1 VTDAAWV
8 ALSLIRGMGGAKLTM
23 LTAQF
28 GSAAA
33 VFQASKADLLA
44 IRGVGAKTVTAI
56 QDTDLE
62 AVAGRLSDWK
72 AAGVQLLLPV
82 DFPARL
88 QPPLPE
94 PPAVLFV
101 RGTLPPDRAPSVAIV
116 GTRSPSTPMREVA
129 YRLGRV
135 LSAAGYTVV
144 SGLAFGVDAAAHEGA
159 LSVPTGQTV
168 AVLGSGVLDVYPAQ
182 HRELAAAIIE
192 RGALVCEVAPD
203 ASVATPWLVAR
214 NRLISALADTVIV
227 VQSND
232 DGGAMYAAR
241 AARKQGRRVLAVDNA
256 ASGNRALLDVGA
268 AEPLAP
274 DLGDLE
280 RVLWD

>member
-1 VTDAAWV
+1 MTDAAWV
-8 ALSLIRGMGGAKLTM
+8 ALSLIRGMGGAKLAT
-23 LTAQF
+23 LTEQF

-44 IRGVGAKTVTAI
+44 VRGVGAKTVTAI

-62 AVAGRLSDWK
+62 AVVGRLSDWT
-72 AAGVQLLLPV
+72 AAGVQTLLPSE
-82 DFPARL
+82 FPARL

-101 RGTLPPDRAPSVAIV
+101 CGRLPSDSAPSVAIV
-116 GTRSPSTPMREVA
+116 GTRAPSTAMREAA

-135 LSAAGYTVV
+135 LAAAGYAVV

-159 LSVPTGQTV
+159 LSVSTGQTV

-182 HRELAAAIIE
+182 HRELAAAITG
-192 RGALVCEVAPD
+192 RGALVCEIAPD

-214 NRLISALADTVIV
+214 NRLISALADTVII

-241 AARKQGRRVLAVDNA
+241 AARKQGRRVLAVDNEA
-256 ASGNRALLDVGA
+256 TGNRALLDAGE

-274 DLGDLE
+274 DLGNLE
-280 RVLWD
+280 RVL